1 MSAPSAGQGAAGHGS
16 AGQTSTGRTGPTRLK
31 HAVLIGAGRMGS
43 AMARGWL
50 NDLNSAGLARLSVV
64 EPMPDD
70 DVVEAANENL
80 IALNPE
86 PELADIVVL
95 AVKPQG
101 FSAAIDSLKAWVGP
115 ETLVVSIMAGVTI
128 ARIGQALG
136 VTKIARAMPNTP
148 GAIGMGATA
157 FALSD
162 ACSDAESVVTGKL
175 LEPLGLVIGP
185 LGEDKMDAVTAVSG
199 SGPAYVFLLVEALA
213 AAGRSAGLGEATA
226 LALARETIVGA
237 GALLGESGESPA
249 DLRKAVTSPGGTTAA
264 ALDVLMSAGGLP
276 DLMRKAVD
284 AAVRRGAELARE
296 ADKKG

>member
-1 MSAPSAGQGAAGHGS
+1 M
-16 AGQTSTGRTGPTRLK
+16 K

-50 NDLNSAGLARLSVV
+50 ADLAAAGLARLSVV
-64 EPMPDD
+64 EPSPDD
-70 DVVEAANENL
+70 DVVEAASENL
-80 IALNPE
+80 IVLNPA

-101 FSAAIDSLKAWVGP
+101 FTSAADGLRAWVGP
-115 ETLVVSIMAGVTI
+115 DTLVVSIMAGVTI

-148 GAIGMGATA
+148 GSIGMGATA

-162 ACSDAESVVTGKL
+162 ACGDAESVATSRL

-213 AAGRSAGLGEATA
+213 AAGRSVGLGEATA
-226 LALARETIVGA
+226 NALARETIVGA
-237 GALLGESGESPA
+237 AALLGDSSETPA
-249 DLRKAVTSPGGTTAA
+249 ELRKAVTSPGGTTAA

-276 DLMRKAVD
+276 DLMRKAVE
-284 AAVRRGAELARE
+284 AAARRGAELALE
-296 ADKKG
+296 AEKKG

>member
-1 MSAPSAGQGAAGHGS
+1 M
-16 AGQTSTGRTGPTRLK
+16 K

-50 NDLNSAGLARLSVV
+50 SDLGAAGLARLSVV
-64 EPMPDD
+64 EPSPDD
-70 DVVEAANENL
+70 DVVEAASENL
-80 IALNPE
+80 ISLNPS
-86 PELADIVVL
+86 PEIADIVVL

-101 FSAAIDSLKAWVGP
+101 FSAAADALKAWVGP

-157 FALSD
+157 FALSE
-162 ACSDAESVVTGKL
+162 ACSDAESVATGRL

-199 SGPAYVFLLVEALA
+199 SGPAYLFLLVEALA

-226 LALARETIVGA
+226 NALARETIVGA
-237 GALLGESGESPA
+237 GALLGSTSESPSE
-249 DLRKAVTSPGGTTAA
+249 LRKAVTSPGGTTAA

-284 AAVRRGAELARE
+284 AAARRGAELARE
-296 ADKKG
+296 AEKKG

>member
-1 MSAPSAGQGAAGHGS
+1 MPPASAGQVSGDKARPS
-16 AGQTSTGRTGPTRLK
+16 RLK
-31 HAVLIGAGRMGS
+31 HAVLFGAGRMGS

-50 NDLNSAGLARLSVV
+50 GDLTSAGLARLSVV

-70 DVVEAANENL
+70 DIADAASEGL
-80 IALNPE
+80 FALNPA
-86 PELADIVVL
+86 PEQADIVVL

-101 FSAAIDSLKAWVGP
+101 FSAAADGLKAWIGP

-162 ACSDAESVVTGKL
+162 ACGSMESLATSQL
-175 LEPLGLVIGP
+175 LEPLGLVLGP
-185 LGEDKMDAVTAVSG
+185 LAEDKMDAVTAVSG
-199 SGPAYVFLLVEALA
+199 SGPAYVYLLVEALA
-213 AAGRSAGLGEATA
+213 TAGRSAGLDEATA
-226 LALARETIVGA
+226 NALARETVVGA
-237 GALLGESGESPA
+237 GALLGASSEAPG

-284 AAVRRGAELARE
+284 AAARRGAELARE